1 MFLTMDEKRLL
12 CAFYRELLVEKQ
24 GFHQPISSERLGM
37 TKEDFQISL
46 DHLLSQCLLWK
57 YHVFEFGTHCSTVES
72 VKTCYDQFFLS
83 SFGEE
88 MAKKLISP

>member
-1 MFLTMDEKRLL
+1 MLLTMDEKRLL
-12 CAFYRELLVEKQ
+12 CAFYMESLVEEK
-24 GFHQPISSERLGM
+24 GPHQPIFSEQLGM

-57 YHVFEFGTHCSTVES
+57 YDIFDIEAHFSTDEH

-88 MAKKLISP
+88 MAKKFISP